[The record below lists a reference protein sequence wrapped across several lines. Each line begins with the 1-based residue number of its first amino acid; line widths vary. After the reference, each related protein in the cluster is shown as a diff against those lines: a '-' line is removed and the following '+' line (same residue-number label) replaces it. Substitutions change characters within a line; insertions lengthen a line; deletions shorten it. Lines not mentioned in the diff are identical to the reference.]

1 MKAYQLQAYNS
12 LDALQLM
19 DLPEPTVG
27 ANDVLVKIRAN
38 SINYREL
45 IIVRGGYDRNKKLPV
60 IPASDG
66 VGEVVEIGDKVTN
79 WQKGDRVAGIF
90 FQNWTSGKA
99 TETQM
104 NTALGGGIDG
114 TLAEYAIFPEHGLV
128 KIPEHLSYE
137 EAATL
142 PCAALTAWNALSTG
156 RLIPGQTVLT
166 LGTGGVSIFALQFA
180 KLFGAKVIITSS
192 SDKKLDRAIA
202 LGADATINYRTHPEW
217 QDKVRD
223 LTDGRGVDQ
232 VVEVG
237 GEGTM
242 ERSLACACLGGY
254 IGVIGVLSGFGAA
267 NITPATAFFNQLR
280 IQGIYVGNRQ
290 MFEEMNT
297 AIELHRLKPVIDQI
311 IPFSEAKRAYQL
323 LESGKHLGKIVIS
336 HS

>member
-12 LDALQLM
+12 LDALQLI
-19 DLPEPTVG
+19 DLPEPRVG
-27 ANDVLVKIRAN
+27 GNDVLVKIRAN

-45 IIVRGGYDRNKKLPV
+45 IILRRGYDRNKKLPV

-66 VGEVVEIGDKVTN
+66 VGEVVDIGENVTT
-79 WQKGDRVAGIF
+79 WQKGDRVASIF
-90 FQNWTSGKA
+90 FQDWTSGRA

-104 NTALGGGIDG
+104 NKALGGGIDG
-114 TLAEYAIFPEHGLV
+114 TLAEYVVFPEHGLV

-142 PCAALTAWNALSTG
+142 PCAALTAWNSLSTG
-156 RLIPGQTVLT
+156 GLIPGQTVLT

-192 SDKKLDRAIA
+192 SDEKLDRAIA
-202 LGADATINYRTHPEW
+202 LGADATINYQTHPEW
-217 QDKVRD
+217 QDKVRY
-223 LTDGRGVDQ
+223 LTNGRGVDQ

-237 GEGTM
+237 GAGTF
-242 ERSLACACLGGY
+242 ERSLASACLGGY

-267 NITPATAFFNQLR
+267 NFTPATAFFNQLR

-290 MFEEMNT
+290 MFEEMNA
-297 AIELHRLKPVIDQI
+297 AISLHRLKPIVEQVV
-311 IPFSEAKRAYQL
+311 PFSEAKKAYEL
-323 LESGKHLGKIVIS
+323 LESSKHFGKIVIS
-336 HS
+336 HT

>member
-12 LDALQLM
+12 LEALQLI

-45 IIVRGGYDRNKKLPV
+45 IILGGGYDRNKKLPV

-66 VGEVVEIGDKVTN
+66 VGQVVDIGKNATAFEI
-79 WQKGDRVAGIF
+79 GDRVAGTF
-90 FQNWTSGKA
+90 FQDWQSGSA
-99 TETQM
+99 TEKQM

-114 TLAEYAIFPEHGLV
+114 TLAEYVVFPEHALV
-128 KIPEHLSYE
+128 KIPEHLAYE

-142 PCAALTAWNALSTG
+142 PCAALTAWNCLRRG
-156 RLIPGQTVLT
+156 GLIPGQTVLT

-192 SDKKLDRAIA
+192 SDEKLDRAMA
-202 LGADATINYRTHPEW
+202 LGADATINYRTYPEW
-217 QDKVRD
+217 QDRVRL
-223 LTDGRGVDQ
+223 LTDGVGVDQ

-237 GEGTM
+237 GAGTM
-242 ERSLACACLGGY
+242 KRSLDSARLGGY

-267 NITPATAFFNQLR
+267 NFTPATAFFNQLR

-290 MFEEMNT
+290 MFEEMNA
-297 AIELHRLKPVIDQI
+297 AIALHHLQPVVDEIV
-311 IPFSEAKRAYQL
+311 PFSEAKRAYEL

-336 HS
+336 HA

>member
-12 LDALQLM
+12 LDALQLI

-27 ANDVLVKIRAN
+27 ANDVLVRIKAN

-45 IIVRGGYDRNKKLPV
+45 IILRGGYDRNKKLPV

-66 VGEVVEIGDKVTN
+66 VGEVVDIGKNVTAFEI
-79 WQKGDRVAGIF
+79 GDRVASIF
-90 FQNWTSGKA
+90 FQDWTSGRA

-114 TLAEYAIFPEHGLV
+114 TLAEYVVFPEHGLV

-142 PCAALTAWNALSTG
+142 PCAALTAWNSLSTG
-156 RLIPGQTVLT
+156 GLIPGQTVLT

-192 SDKKLDRAIA
+192 SDEKLDRAIA

-217 QDKVRD
+217 QDKVRY
-223 LTDGRGVDQ
+223 LTNGRGVEQ

-242 ERSLACACLGGY
+242 MRSLASACLGGY

-267 NITPATAFFNQLR
+267 NFTAATAFFNQLR

-290 MFEEMNT
+290 MFEEMNA
-297 AIELHRLKPVIDQI
+297 AISLHRLKPVVEQVV
-311 IPFSEAKRAYQL
+311 PFSEAKRAYEL
-323 LESGKHLGKIVIS
+323 LESSKHFGKIVIS
-336 HS
+336 HT